1 VFKHGHSNG
10 RIAVDAPQ
18 GEWEWR
24 ERAEQLQ
31 RALDSRVVIE
41 QAKGMLRERL
51 GLPMDSAFELL
62 RAAARRSQTKLQVL
76 AGHVVGSF
84 ETPKPLAVVLGLRP
98 NLFSGMSPSQ
108 RALQTEG
115 FRREVND
122 AIATLNTEQASA
134 FRCEC
139 ADLECVETIEVS
151 ADDLLV
157 LHSPPGYYAVLHGHE
172 IPSVEDVIFVR
183 EPYLIVQKH
192 ATALTA

>member
-10 RIAVDAPQ
+10 RIAVDSPQ
-18 GEWEWR
+18 GEREWR

-31 RALDSRVVIE
+31 SALDSRVVIE

-115 FRREVND
+115 FR
-122 AIATLNTEQASA
+122 
-134 FRCEC
+134 CEC

-151 ADDLLV
+151 AGDLLV